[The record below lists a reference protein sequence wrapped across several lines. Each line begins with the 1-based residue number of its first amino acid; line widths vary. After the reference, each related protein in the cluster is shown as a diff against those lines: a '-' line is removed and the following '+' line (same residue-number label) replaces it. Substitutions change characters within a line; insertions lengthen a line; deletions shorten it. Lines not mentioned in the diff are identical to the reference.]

1 MNSKLRRWILY
12 IVAVLFFT
20 SIAVAATYKMN
31 IGSFQR
37 DEPGAT
43 DYMNIGAD
51 QRDNPQTTPSQ
62 LIIVT
67 GEE

>member
-1 MNSKLRRWILY
+1 MRRWILY
-12 IVAVLFFT
+12 ILVVLFFT
-20 SIAVAATYKMN
+20 GVALAATYKMN

-37 DEPGAT
+37 DEPGAQ
-43 DYMNIGAD
+43 YENIGAD
-51 QRDNPQTTPSQ
+51 QTDNPQTTPSQ

>member
-20 SIAVAATYKMN
+20 SIAVAATYRMN

-37 DEPGAT
+37 DEPGAQ
-43 DYMNIGAD
+43 YENIGAD

-62 LIIVT
+62 LIII
-67 GEE
+67 GGDD